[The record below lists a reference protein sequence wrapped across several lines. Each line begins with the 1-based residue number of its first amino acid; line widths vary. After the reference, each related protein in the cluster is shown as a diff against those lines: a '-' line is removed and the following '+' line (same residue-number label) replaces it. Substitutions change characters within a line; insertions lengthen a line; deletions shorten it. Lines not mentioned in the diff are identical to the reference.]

1 MKKSCR
7 FILNDKEMD
16 LCLSQGR
23 SVLDLLR
30 KDLGLYGTKEGCR
43 EGECGAC
50 TVILGRF
57 PLVGYRP
64 MPSCLMPA
72 GQ

>member
-7 FILNDKEMD
+7 FILNDQEME
-16 LCLSQGR
+16 LFLAPGR

-30 KDLGLYGTKEGCR
+30 KDLGLYGTKESCR

-50 TVILGRF
+50 TVIFGR
-57 PLVGYRP
+57 
-64 MPSCLMPA
+64 MPQA
-72 GQ
+72 A